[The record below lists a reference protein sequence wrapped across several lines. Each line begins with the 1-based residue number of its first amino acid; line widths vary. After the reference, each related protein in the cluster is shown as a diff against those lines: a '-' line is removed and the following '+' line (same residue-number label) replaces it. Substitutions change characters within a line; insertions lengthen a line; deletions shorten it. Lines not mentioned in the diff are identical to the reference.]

1 MCWNVASRQE
11 QEQQEE
17 QQDAKSEV
25 KRVEEAMADWLI
37 STPSL
42 FFSSVPAP
50 VHLLYPCCPYYLLL
64 LSLSYSSCLL
74 LLLPDPAP
82 VPPHF

>member
-1 MCWNVASRQE
+1 VASRQE

-25 KRVEEAMADWLI
+25 KRVEEAMADWWI

-42 FFSSVPAP
+42 FFQLCACSCLPAIS
-50 VHLLYPCCPYYLLL
+50 LLPLLL
-64 LSLSYSSCLL
+64 APALSILF
-74 LLLPDPAP
+74 LLPAAPAA
-82 VPPHF
+82 